1 MKITE
6 EFENKIKNNV
16 EVDNV
21 DYIDSKKLLRKE
33 IVDSYLSISSI
44 STALGMNNYLYEI
57 LDMDNK
63 KKYSRDRIIAILIYI
78 KSDIETIQRILQG
91 FGHSKI
97 YVRVERDKIIYEG
110 IYKNKTLLEIEN
122 KLCENGFDT
131 LSI

>member
-1 MKITE
+1 MRITE

-33 IVDSYLSISSI
+33 IVDSNLSISSI

-110 IYKNKTLLEIEN
+110 ICKNNSLLEIEN